1 MTDWP
6 VDSLAWSATL
16 GEGPETNL
24 NFRARRSRCWQFEN
38 TALDLPRICVNLA
51 ANWSLTAVEMKNI
64 DQILQSFRSDLPS
77 GSKTAAAIDRGASL
91 EEISELAEQEGLHN
105 VATVLF
111 EAEQEALRKGPE
123 QNADATAATDEFI
136 RVARENL
143 PSGSKTAAAID
154 RGASWE
160 EISELAEQEGLH
172 QLASALF
179 EAEQEQ
185 LRNSS

>member
-1 MTDWP
+1 M
-6 VDSLAWSATL
+6 
-16 GEGPETNL
+16 
-24 NFRARRSRCWQFEN
+24 
-38 TALDLPRICVNLA
+38 
-51 ANWSLTAVEMKNI
+51 EMKNI
-64 DQILQSFRSDLPS
+64 DQMLQSFRYDLPHS
-77 GSKTAAAIDRGASL
+77 SKTAAAIDRGASL
-91 EEISELAEQEGLHN
+91 EEISELAEEEGLHK

-123 QNADATAATDEFI
+123 AVDDAAMATNEFI
-136 RVARENL
+136 LAARENL
-143 PSGSKTAAAID
+143 PHGSKTAAAID

-185 LRNSS
+185 LRNPS

>member
-1 MTDWP
+1 M
-6 VDSLAWSATL
+6 
-16 GEGPETNL
+16 
-24 NFRARRSRCWQFEN
+24 
-38 TALDLPRICVNLA
+38 
-51 ANWSLTAVEMKNI
+51 EMKNI

-123 QNADATAATDEFI
+123 QNTDATAATDEFI
-136 RVARENL
+136 RVTRENL

>member
-1 MTDWP
+1 M
-6 VDSLAWSATL
+6 
-16 GEGPETNL
+16 
-24 NFRARRSRCWQFEN
+24 
-38 TALDLPRICVNLA
+38 
-51 ANWSLTAVEMKNI
+51 EMKNI

-77 GSKTAAAIDRGASL
+77 GSKTAAAIDRRAGL

-123 QNADATAATDEFI
+123 QNTDATAATDEFI
-136 RVARENL
+136 RVTRENL